1 MIKPAILICVL
12 SLALAACGSKSTL
25 DISAKPIEIEI
36 AKAADP
42 AGVNMLPVTFK
53 VVTKDSL
60 DSFISELSKNQN
72 GTPVFVAFTIADY
85 ENLVLNF
92 ADLKRYIE
100 QQQSVI
106 IYYRNMTAPK
116 TN

>member
-1 MIKPAILICVL
+1 MIKPAISMCV
-12 SLALAACGSKSTL
+12 LALALGACSSKSTI

-36 AKAADP
+36 AKTADP

-53 VVTKDSL
+53 VVTKDTL
-60 DSFISELSKNQN
+60 DSFMAELSKNQN
-72 GTPVFVAFTIADY
+72 GTPVFVAFTMKDY